1 MFVCRECVSVR
12 LFTVKT
18 LLLPEVCTFDFMLH
32 RSKLTMNWFFPAYR
46 YDRWIKK
53 LVAAPFIHRPLIP
66 RVNLDPNN
74 AGKMAVKYALKIISL
89 KCIFKLMINIVQAS
103 PASKKVY
110 VRKNAPIIIILAISS
125 VPAWRIGLKAD
136 FTYKGR
142 SHCSPAK
149 TLCCCTFFVR
159 FVFLVLIMFF
169 PFGLFPFI
177 HTAVPLQLRDIFVMM
192 YF

>member
-1 MFVCRECVSVR
+1 
-12 LFTVKT
+12 
-18 LLLPEVCTFDFMLH
+18 
-32 RSKLTMNWFFPAYR
+32 
-46 YDRWIKK
+46 
-53 LVAAPFIHRPLIP
+53 
-66 RVNLDPNN
+66 
-74 AGKMAVKYALKIISL
+74 
-89 KCIFKLMINIVQAS
+89 MINIVEAS
-103 PASKKVY
+103 PASNKVY
-110 VRKNAPIIIILAISS
+110 VRKNALIIIILAISS

-159 FVFLVLIMFF
+159 FVFLVLITFF